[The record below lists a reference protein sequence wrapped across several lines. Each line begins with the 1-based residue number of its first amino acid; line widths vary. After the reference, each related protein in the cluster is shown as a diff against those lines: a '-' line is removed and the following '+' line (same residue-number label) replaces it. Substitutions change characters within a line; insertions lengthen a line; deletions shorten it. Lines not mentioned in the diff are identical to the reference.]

1 MRQYRARAAFAIFRG
16 GAILPGSPADGKRR
30 NARMRARCKRRL
42 GNTAFVVAA
51 QTSVAWNRRG
61 VAVSM
66 GLFMRMLGQAL
77 GAALFGGIFNAAMAT
92 RLPGAADVVEHLMQA
107 GERLSLDPTAIAR
120 LTDAVAQSVHLVYWV
135 AAALALVALAL
146 ALVFPPGL
154 SPAQAEE

>member
-1 MRQYRARAAFAIFRG
+1 VRGPLWAGCGAFVVGLGMGF
-16 GAILPGSPADGKRR
+16 
-30 NARMRARCKRRL
+30 

-61 VAVSM
+61 IAVSM

-92 RLPGAADVVEHLMQA
+92 RLPGAADVVEHLMQESERA
-107 GERLSLDPTAIAR
+107 GLDPHVVAR
-120 LTDAVAQSVHLVYWV
+120 LAEAVAQSVHLFYWV

-146 ALVFPPGL
+146 ALLFPAGL
-154 SPAQAEE
+154 SPADAEE